1 MPAPENHIA
10 AEFLVEP
17 FVEDAPGPHVDAAIA
32 AVVKAGLDVEFGP
45 FASTASGSV
54 TDVAAAVGD
63 MIRASMAAG
72 ATRLRIHVGEDTEA
86 LAVGNLHNALGDM
99 IRDIER
105 DLGVLAA
112 EWDRGQK
119 QAAVRLLDE
128 RGAFLLRG
136 SVDEAAEAMGV
147 SRITIYNYLNALE
160 SREVDRG

>member
-1 MPAPENHIA
+1 MAVVPKPEQTVV

-32 AVVKAGLDVEFGP
+32 AVVKTGLNVEFGP
-45 FASTASGSV
+45 FASTATGSA
-54 TDVAAAVGD
+54 DAVAHAVGE

-72 ATRLRIHVGEDTEA
+72 ATRLRIHIGEDTEA

-105 DLGVLAA
+105 DLGVSAA
-112 EWDRGQK
+112 KWNRGQK

-136 SVDEAAEAMGV
+136 SVDEAAEAMEV

-160 SREVDRG
+160 GRK